1 MSALTPKHI
10 DRLFWRF
17 AASGLKETAAI
28 ANLLAK
34 DREAVVQIWLE
45 ELADLTPED
54 VGDAWKAFRMTG
66 AKFWPS
72 ALELRALVPRL
83 ALIGQDRSLEA
94 WGLLVQ
100 MLGTPGS
107 AALSRIQAMGLP
119 WVNEDGD
126 MDRRMKHA
134 AMACGGVRKLGQSRE
149 SEMMAHRANFRTAY
163 QAVAGEERITRQ
175 PKALPM
181 GARRNTLMFPVQGS
195 ES

>member
-1 MSALTPKHI
+1 MI
-10 DRLFWRF
+10 DQGNIADLFDLLEAMGLRVPLLVNRNPE
-17 AASGLKETAAI
+17 AAAKAY
-28 ANLLAK
+28 LLAL
-34 DREAVVQIWLE
+34 DGVTVEDLDGAV
-45 ELADLTPED
+45 
-54 VGDAWKAFRMTG
+54 KAFLDSG
-66 AKFWPS
+66 SDFWPS
-72 ALELRALVPRL
+72 APKLRALVPRL